1 MPGAMA
7 PTLTFVLVVALIA
20 VTIIDLRTYRIPD
33 WLSLPLVAI
42 GLWAAHVES
51 PDQLQLHVL
60 AALIGFLAFWL
71 VAQLY
76 RRARNI
82 DGLGLGD
89 AKLLAAAGA
98 WLGPFYIAPVVL
110 LSALLALCAVLI
122 LRLVGHRISWQS
134 RLPFGPFLSAAFFL
148 FWCFRLSGWSSML

>member
-1 MPGAMA
+1 MPGVTALA
-7 PTLTFVLVVALIA
+7 LTLVLAVALIA
-20 VTIIDLRTYRIPD
+20 VAIIDLKTYRIPD
-33 WLSLPLVAI
+33 WLTLPLVAI
-42 GLWAAHVES
+42 GLWATYADD
-51 PDQLQLHVL
+51 PDRLLLHVL

-71 VAQLY
+71 VARLY

-98 WLGPFYIAPVVL
+98 WLGPLYIAPVVL
-110 LSALLALCAVLI
+110 LSAVLALCVVLI
-122 LRLVGHRISWQS
+122 LRLVGRRVSWQS
-134 RLPFGPFLSAAFFL
+134 RLPFGPFLSAAFFF